1 MGLSSSKT
9 ARIGQTNFSADTAVA
24 MEYDMWVMPLHEFVQ
39 LSVLLP
45 HQELIEQGKL
55 ARRIP
60 SMKTVVFLSHR
71 KFAAATSSPLR
82 AHATPPPR

>member
-9 ARIGQTNFSADTAVA
+9 ARIGQTISSADTAVV

-39 LSVLLP
+39 LSTLLP
-45 HQELIEQGKL
+45 HQKLIEQGKL

-71 KFAAATSSPLR
+71 KFTAARLR
-82 AHATPPPR
+82 R

>member
-1 MGLSSSKT
+1 MGLITSKS
-9 ARIGQTNFSADTAVA
+9 ARIELMPSCADTAVA

-39 LSVLLP
+39 LSTLLP

-71 KFAAATSSPLR
+71 KFTAARSLC
-82 AHATPPPR
+82 